1 MFRRISAVLL
11 LCGVIG
17 AAGWG
22 AARAEERI
30 VTDGAGRRVSVPA
43 HIGRVFAAG
52 SPAAITLLTLAPDVL
67 LGWTEPIR
75 AEGKSFLPARY
86 ADLPVLGRLTGR
98 ASTANAESVLK
109 ARPDIVLDLGEV
121 DPSHV
126 SLADRM
132 QQQIGVPYLIFDGKF
147 DRTPELYE
155 ALGDLLGAK
164 EKAAELAA
172 YARRTLAQLSEG
184 MKRVPADHRPR
195 VYYARGIDGLET
207 ALAGSINTEML
218 GYVGAVNVAAAP
230 DRHSTATVSPE
241 QVLAWNP
248 DVIITQDD
256 RFYRAVWT
264 SPLWQ
269 GVAAVQKKR
278 VYHVPN
284 RPFGWFDSPPAVN
297 RLIGV
302 RWLASVLY
310 PDIFG
315 GDLREVT
322 SDFYRRFYHIDL
334 TSAQLDEL
342 LLPPK

>member
-1 MFRRISAVLL
+1 
-11 LCGVIG
+11 
-17 AAGWG
+17 
-22 AARAEERI
+22 
-30 VTDGAGRRVSVPA
+30 
-43 HIGRVFAAG
+43 
-52 SPAAITLLTLAPDVL
+52 
-67 LGWTEPIR
+67 
-75 AEGKSFLPARY
+75 
-86 ADLPVLGRLTGR
+86 
-98 ASTANAESVLK
+98 
-109 ARPDIVLDLGEV
+109 
-121 DPSHV
+121 
-126 SLADRM
+126 
-132 QQQIGVPYLIFDGKF
+132 
-147 DRTPELYE
+147 
-155 ALGDLLGAK
+155 
-164 EKAAELAA
+164 
-172 YARRTLAQLSEG
+172 
-184 MKRVPADHRPR
+184 VPADHRAR

>member
-1 MFRRISAVLL
+1 M
-11 LCGVIG
+11 
-17 AAGWG
+17 AATPVG
-22 AARAEERI
+22 AEER
-30 VTDGAGRRVSVPA
+30 VVVDGAGRHVGVPA
-43 HIGRVFAAG
+43 HITRVFAAG
-52 SPAAITLLTLAPDVL
+52 SPAAITLVTLAPDDL

-75 AEGKSFLPARY
+75 DEGKSFLPARY
-86 ADLPVLGRLTGR
+86 ANLPILGRLTGR
-98 ASTANAESVLK
+98 ASTANAETVLSAK
-109 ARPDIVLDLGEV
+109 PDIILDLGEV

-126 SLADRM
+126 SLADRI

-147 DRTPELYE
+147 DRTPELYA

-164 EKAAELAA
+164 DKAAELAA
-172 YARRTLAQLSEG
+172 YARKTLAELRDG
-184 MKRVPADHRPR
+184 MTRVPADRRPR

-218 GYVGAVNVAAAP
+218 SYVGAVNVASAP

-256 RFYRAVWT
+256 RFYHAVWT
-264 SPLWQ
+264 SPLWE
-269 GVAAVQKKR
+269 GVSAVQKKR

-310 PDIFG
+310 PDVFG
-315 GDLREVT
+315 NDLRGLT
-322 SDFYRRFYHIDL
+322 GDFYRRFYHIDL
-334 TSAQLDEL
+334 TSSQLDEL
-342 LLPPK
+342 LLPPL